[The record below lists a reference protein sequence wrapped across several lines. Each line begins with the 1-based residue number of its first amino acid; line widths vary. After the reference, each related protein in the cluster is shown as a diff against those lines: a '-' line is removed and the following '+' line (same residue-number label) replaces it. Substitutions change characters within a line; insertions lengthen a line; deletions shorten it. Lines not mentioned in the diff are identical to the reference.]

1 MDLGLGDGEG
11 GGADALKLGEPLKRI
26 IVRLNCYRE
35 CCETMTQQRY
45 WGLTHAVANRL
56 MFLSDAVKTARN
68 VQQASR
74 CVQQIAEPF
83 LT

>member
-1 MDLGLGDGEG
+1 
-11 GGADALKLGEPLKRI
+11 
-26 IVRLNCYRE
+26 
-35 CCETMTQQRY
+35 MTQQRY

-56 MFLSDAVKTARN
+56 TFLSGAVNTARN